1 MNKQIN
7 FLSDFP
13 AGKAIALI
21 TKIQNIAREN
31 GSEARIVGGAVRD
44 WLMGRPVEDIDMA
57 INMPMT
63 RFIDLLNE
71 HKIKFYA
78 TGIAHGTVTVLQ
90 DDVSIE
96 LTQTRIDVNSN
107 GRHSEVK
114 ETINWFMD
122 ANRRDFTVNAIY
134 LTDDGILYD
143 PHNGELDIE
152 HKKLKFIGNA
162 DDRIEEDYLRILRAF
177 RFVACLPGFALP
189 KSNVEAIRRHCHK
202 LKTLSAERITDEFS
216 KWLSAESPMVALSIA
231 RKIGLDRHGFGFDF
245 LLDNLKIAELE
256 DAFLQLDWLA
266 RLAAIT
272 RVRDKNK
279 IYSLMQFSRRQR
291 RRFERLME
299 GLTEVEAEGLATK
312 KWEQIAYWHANDIQD
327 LARIYSIRTGFMY
340 GQNMLAEFDAFEKPK
355 FPVSGEDLIHLGWKS
370 GPQLGRKLVE
380 LERIWVLNDFKIPS
394 DTNFSPKNLNKNIN
408 YLNRFRS
415 HKF

>member
-1 MNKQIN
+1 MSKQTN
-7 FLSDFP
+7 FALDFP
-13 AGKAIALI
+13 AGKATALI
-21 TKIQNIAREN
+21 TKIQKIAREN

-44 WLMGRPVEDIDMA
+44 WLMKRPVKDFDMA
-57 INMPMT
+57 VNMRMT
-63 RFIDLLNE
+63 LFVNLLNE
-71 HKIKFYA
+71 HRIKFYK
-78 TGIAHGTVTVLQ
+78 TGLAHGTITVSH

-96 LTQTRIDVNSN
+96 LTQTRIDVKGD
-107 GRHSEVK
+107 GRHSEVR
-114 ETINWFMD
+114 ETKDWSDD

-143 PHNGELDIE
+143 PHNGVMDIK
-152 HKKLKFIGNA
+152 HKKLKFIGSANA
-162 DDRIEEDYLRILRAF
+162 RIEEDYLRILRAF

-189 KSNVEAIRRHCHK
+189 KSDMEAIGRHCHK

-256 DAFLQLDWLA
+256 NAFLQLDWLA

-279 IYSLMQFSRRQR
+279 IYSLIQFSRRQR

-327 LARIYSIRTGFMY
+327 LARIYSSRTGFMY

-355 FPVSGEDLIHLGWKS
+355 FPVSGEDLIQLGWKS

-394 DTNFSPKNLNKNIN
+394 DTNFSSKNLNKNIN
-408 YLNRFRS
+408 
-415 HKF
+415 

>member
-1 MNKQIN
+1 MSKQIN

-44 WLMGRPVEDIDMA
+44 WLMRRPVEDIDMA
-57 INMPMT
+57 INMPIT
-63 RFIDLLNE
+63 QFINFLNK
-71 HKIKFYA
+71 HKIKFHA
-78 TGIAHGTVTVLQ
+78 TGIAHGTITVSQ

-114 ETINWFMD
+114 ETTNWLMD

-134 LTDDGILYD
+134 LADDGKLYD
-143 PHNGELDIE
+143 PHNGALDIKR
-152 HKKLKFIGNA
+152 KKLKFIGNVDA
-162 DDRIEEDYLRILRAF
+162 RIEEDYLRILRSF

-189 KSNVEAIRRHCHK
+189 KSNVEAIRRHYHK

-216 KWLSAESPMVALSIA
+216 KWLSAESPIAALSIA
-231 RKIGLDRHGFGFDF
+231 RKIGLDRHGFGLDF
-245 LLDNLKIAELE
+245 LLENLKIAELE
-256 DAFLQLDWLA
+256 NAFLQLDWLA

-279 IYSLMQFSRRQR
+279 IYSLMRFSRQQH
-291 RRFERLME
+291 RRFERLMK
-299 GLTEVEAEGLATK
+299 GLTEVEAEALATA
-312 KWEQIAYWHANDIQD
+312 KWKQIAYWHANDIQD
-327 LARIYSIRTGFMY
+327 MARIYSFRTGY
-340 GQNMLAEFDAFEKPK
+340 RYAQNLLDEIDAFEKPK
-355 FPVSGEDLIHLGWKS
+355 FPVSGEDLIQLGWKS
-370 GPQLGRKLVE
+370 GPLLGKKLVE

-394 DTNFSPKNLNKNIN
+394 DTNFSSENFNKNIN
-408 YLNRFRS
+408 
-415 HKF
+415 